1 MYIRGLPPGVVRHVG
16 DMVEIFVGVTSY
28 IIFVGACSVWY
39 GAVGSTRL
47 ASIPPLKHFRRGCTS
62 SYFCGSYRCLKLGMD
77 MVDYGAL
84 AAKALDR
91 G

>member
-1 MYIRGLPPGVVRHVG
+1 MYIQGLPPGVVRHVG
-16 DMVEIFVGVTSY
+16 NMVKICVGVASY

-47 ASIPPLKHFRRGCTS
+47 ASVTPLKHFRRGCTK

-77 MVDYGAL
+77 MVDYRAL
-84 AAKALDR
+84 AAKAQDR
-91 G
+91 C